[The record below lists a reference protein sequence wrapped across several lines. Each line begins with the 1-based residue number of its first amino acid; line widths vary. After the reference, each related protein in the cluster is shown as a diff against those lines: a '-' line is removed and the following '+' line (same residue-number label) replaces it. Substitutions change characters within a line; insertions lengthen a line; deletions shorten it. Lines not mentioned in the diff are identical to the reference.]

1 MRFKMKTG
9 LLLWLLALP
18 LVAAEF
24 EVKSL
29 TEAQAREYKLDTG
42 FYKKATEVQG
52 ILIVTSGRV
61 ADVAHH
67 ETAYQFD
74 MLMRSLKPEIAER
87 IRKKRVLCL
96 LIGHN
101 ELTSQMPQFAT
112 DKIGKE
118 LDFYNWR
125 RRGFLTRIGTR
136 STVVFAEEDVMEYE
150 GGMRLESILV
160 HEFGHVVHGAGF
172 DDALQKRL
180 TATFENVAKTGIW
193 NDGRAAQRFRR
204 VTSKKPVSL
213 LTELKQW
220 FPKESPELLKRA
232 LNEGDILVNSKKA
245 NAQVKVTSGDK
256 VLIAFGGPKRC
267 YASRNRA
274 EYWAEIYQ
282 CWFNTN
288 RTMDHDHNHIHT
300 RAQLIKYDP
309 MGAKLCEDVL
319 GKPDWRFVSPRE
331 RAGQAHLKNYDPAK
345 APKVEDLPHI
355 KVAANDYY
363 DEYWKVFWQRLY
375 DKHEVPSPHT
385 RSLFNGKDLTGWKVD
400 VPHLDNNPDDKVPFV
415 ARDGMLVSLGSPG
428 GHLVH
433 DEVNQ
438 NYRLEVEYRFAG
450 KPGNC
455 GVLVHAS
462 TPRALYKMFPK
473 SIEVQMYHKNAGDFW
488 CIVEDI
494 TVPNMVKRRGPEKNW
509 GITEGK
515 ARRII
520 NLTDGSEKEPGDWN
534 RMVIECLND
543 QIKVWVNGDF
553 VNHGS
558 KCTARKGKIAIQ
570 AEGSEV
576 EFRKLALTPINALT
590 E

>member
-1 MRFKMKTG
+1 MKNIF
-9 LLLWLLALP
+9 LAL
-18 LVAAEF
+18 LTSATCLAGQSAYQ
-24 EVKSL
+24 VKPL
-29 TEAQAREYKLDTG
+29 TETQAREYKLDTG
-42 FYKKATEVQG
+42 FYKKATMVQD
-52 ILIVTSGRV
+52 ILIATSAKV
-61 ADVAHH
+61 ADLTHK

-74 MLMRSLKPEIAER
+74 MLMRSIKPEIAEQ

-96 LIGHN
+96 LIGHD
-101 ELTSQMPQFAT
+101 ELTSQLPQFTT
-112 DKIGKE
+112 DKKDKE

-125 RRGFLTRIGTR
+125 QRGFLKHIGR
-136 STVVFAEEDVMEYE
+136 RPTVVFAEEDVMEYE
-150 GGMRLESILV
+150 GGMRLESILI

-172 DDALQKRL
+172 DKDQQERL
-180 TATFENVAKTGIW
+180 TAAFKKSRELGIW

-204 VTSKKPVSL
+204 VKGEKKVSL
-213 LTELKQW
+213 LGALKKW
-220 FPKESPELLKRA
+220 FPEESSELLRKC
-232 LNEGDILVNSKKA
+232 LDEGDVLVNGKPT
-245 NAQVKVTSGDK
+245 NAKVKVNGKDK
-256 VLIAFGGPKRC
+256 VRIVFGGPKRC
-267 YASRNRA
+267 YASRNRS
-274 EYWAEIYQ
+274 EYWAEGFQTWYD
-282 CWFNTN
+282 TN
-288 RTMDHDHNHIHT
+288 RLHDHDHNHVNT
-300 RAQLIKYDP
+300 RKQLKGYDV
-309 MGAKLCEDVL
+309 ALTKLCEEVMGD
-319 GKPDWRFVSPRE
+319 KPWRFVSPRE
-331 RAGQAHLKNYDPAK
+331 RAGKDHLKGYDPK
-345 APKVEDLPHI
+345 TAPVVEQLPHI
-355 KVAANDYY
+355 KTAANDYY
-363 DEYWKVFWQRLY
+363 DKYWKVFWQRLY
-375 DKHEVPSPHT
+375 DKHEVLSPHT

-400 VPHLDNNPDDKVPFV
+400 VPYLDKHPDGKVPFV

-455 GVLVHAS
+455 GVLVHS
-462 TPRALYKMFPK
+462 SKPRALYKMFPK

-494 TVPNMVKRRGPEKNW
+494 TVPNMVKRRGAEKNW

-515 ARRII
+515 ARRIL

-543 QIKVWVNGDF
+543 QVKVWVNGDF

-576 EFRKLALTPINALT
+576 EFRKLDLTPINVLT
-590 E
+590 D

>member
-1 MRFKMKTG
+1 MKNIF
-9 LLLWLLALP
+9 LAL
-18 LVAAEF
+18 LTSATCLAGQSAYQ
-24 EVKSL
+24 VKPL
-29 TEAQAREYKLDTG
+29 TETQAREYKLDTG
-42 FYKKATEVQG
+42 FYKKATMVQD
-52 ILIVTSGRV
+52 ILIATSAKV
-61 ADVAHH
+61 ADLTHK

-74 MLMRSLKPEIAER
+74 MLMRSIKPEIAEQ

-96 LIGHN
+96 LIGHD
-101 ELTSQMPQFAT
+101 ELTSQLPQFTT
-112 DKIGKE
+112 DKKDKE

-125 RRGFLTRIGTR
+125 QRGFLKHIGR
-136 STVVFAEEDVMEYE
+136 RPTVVFAEEDVMEYE
-150 GGMRLESILV
+150 GGMRLESILI

-172 DDALQKRL
+172 DKDQQERL
-180 TATFENVAKTGIW
+180 TAAFKKSRELGIW

-204 VTSKKPVSL
+204 VKGEKKVSL
-213 LTELKQW
+213 LGALKKW
-220 FPKESPELLKRA
+220 FPEESSELLRKC
-232 LNEGDILVNSKKA
+232 LDEGDVLVNGKPT
-245 NAQVKVTSGDK
+245 NAKVKVNGKDK
-256 VLIAFGGPKRC
+256 VRIVFGGPKRC
-267 YASRNRA
+267 YASRNRS
-274 EYWAEIYQ
+274 EYWAEGFQTWYD
-282 CWFNTN
+282 TN
-288 RTMDHDHNHIHT
+288 RLHDHDHNHVNT
-300 RAQLIKYDP
+300 RKQLKGYDV
-309 MGAKLCEDVL
+309 ALTKLCEEVMGD
-319 GKPDWRFVSPRE
+319 KPWRFVSPRE
-331 RAGQAHLKNYDPAK
+331 RAGKDHLKGYDPK
-345 APKVEDLPHI
+345 TAPVVEQLPHI
-355 KVAANDYY
+355 KTAANDYY
-363 DEYWKVFWQRLY
+363 DKYWKVFWQRLY
-375 DKHEVPSPHT
+375 DKHEVLSPHT

-400 VPHLDNNPDDKVPFV
+400 VPHLDKHPDGKVPFV

-455 GVLVHAS
+455 GVLVHS
-462 TPRALYKMFPK
+462 SKPRALYKMFPK

-494 TVPNMVKRRGPEKNW
+494 TVPNMVKRRGAEKNW

-515 ARRII
+515 ARRIL

-543 QIKVWVNGDF
+543 QVKVWVNGDF

-576 EFRKLALTPINALT
+576 EFRKLDLTPINALT
-590 E
+590 D

>member
-1 MRFKMKTG
+1 MKNIF
-9 LLLWLLALP
+9 LAL
-18 LVAAEF
+18 LTSTTYLAAQSAYQ
-24 EVKSL
+24 VKPI
-29 TEAQAREYKLDTG
+29 TETQAREYKLDTG
-42 FYKKATEVQG
+42 FYKKATVVQD
-52 ILIVTSGRV
+52 ILIATSAKV
-61 ADVAHH
+61 ADLAHK

-74 MLMRSLKPEIAER
+74 MLMRSMKPEIAKQ

-96 LIGHN
+96 LIGHD
-101 ELTSQMPQFAT
+101 ELTSQLPQFTT
-112 DKIGKE
+112 DKKGKE

-125 RRGFLTRIGTR
+125 QRGFLKHIGR
-136 STVVFAEEDVMEYE
+136 RPTVVFAEEDVMEYE
-150 GGMRLESILV
+150 GGMRLESILI

-172 DDALQKRL
+172 DKDQQERL
-180 TATFENVAKTGIW
+180 TAAFKKSRELGIW

-204 VTSKKPVSL
+204 VKGEKKVSL
-213 LTELKQW
+213 LGALKKW
-220 FPKESPELLKRA
+220 FPEESPELLRKC
-232 LNEGDILVNSKKA
+232 LDEGDVLVNGKPT
-245 NAQVKVTSGDK
+245 NAKVKVNGEDK
-256 VLIAFGGPKRC
+256 VRIVFGGPKRC
-267 YASRNRA
+267 YASRNRS
-274 EYWAEIYQ
+274 EYWAEGFQTWYD
-282 CWFNTN
+282 TT
-288 RTMDHDHNHIHT
+288 RLHDHDHNHVNT
-300 RAQLIKYDP
+300 RKQLKEYDV
-309 MGAKLCEDVL
+309 ALTKLCEEVMGD
-319 GKPDWRFVSPRE
+319 KPWRFVSPRE
-331 RAGQAHLKNYDPAK
+331 RAGKDHLKGYDPK
-345 APKVEDLPHI
+345 TAPAVEQLPHI
-355 KVAANDYY
+355 KTAANDYY
-363 DEYWKVFWQRLY
+363 DKYWKVFWQRLY
-375 DKHEVPSPHT
+375 DKHEVLSPHT

-400 VPHLDNNPDDKVPFV
+400 APHLDKHPDGKVPFV

-455 GVLVHAS
+455 GVLVHS
-462 TPRALYKMFPK
+462 SKPRALYKMFPK

-488 CIVEDI
+488 CIVENI

-515 ARRII
+515 ARRIL

-543 QIKVWVNGDF
+543 QVKVWVNGDF

-576 EFRKLALTPINALT
+576 EFRKLDLTPINVLT
-590 E
+590 D

>member
-1 MRFKMKTG
+1 MKKTY
-9 LLLWLLALP
+9 LTLLALFISLP
-18 LVAAEF
+18 IQAAYQ
-24 EVKSL
+24 VKPL

-42 FYKKATEVQG
+42 FYKKATEVQD
-52 ILIVTSGRV
+52 ILIVTSGKV
-61 ADVAHH
+61 ADLAHH

-74 MLMRSLKPEIAER
+74 MLMRNIKPQIAEA

-101 ELTSQMPQFAT
+101 EFTSQLPQFT
-112 DKIGKE
+112 TNKKGEE

-125 RRGFLTRIGTR
+125 QRGFLTRIGSR
-136 STVVFAEEDVMEYE
+136 PTVVFAEEDVMEYE
-150 GGMRLESILV
+150 GGMKLESILI
-160 HEFGHVVHGAGF
+160 HEFGHVAHGAGF
-172 DDALQKRL
+172 DEALQKRL
-180 TATFENVAKTGIW
+180 TKTFENVAETNIW
-193 NDGRAAQRFRR
+193 NDGRAAQRYRR
-204 VTSKKPVSL
+204 IKNDDPVSL
-213 LTELKQW
+213 FAALKKS
-220 FPKESPELLKRA
+220 FPDESPKLIRKCLD
-232 LNEGDILVNSKKA
+232 NGDILVNGKKTNA
-245 NAQVKVTSGDK
+245 NVKVNKDDK
-256 VLIAFGGPKRC
+256 VLIVFGGDKPC

-282 CWFNTN
+282 CWYNTN

-300 RAQLIKYDP
+300 REQLIQYDP

-319 GKPDWRFVSPRE
+319 GKPDWLFVSPRL
-331 RAGQAHLKNYDPAK
+331 RAGQAHLKNYDPSK

-355 KVAANDYY
+355 KKAANDYY
-363 DEYWKVFWQRLY
+363 DKYWKVFWQRLY
-375 DKHEVPSPHT
+375 DKHEVLSPHT

-400 VPHLDNNPDDKVPFV
+400 VPHLDKHPNDKVPFV

-455 GVLVHAS
+455 GVLVHS
-462 TPRALYKMFPK
+462 SKPRALYKMFPK

-488 CIVEDI
+488 CIVENI
-494 TVPNMVKRRGPEKNW
+494 TVPNMVKRRGTAKNW

-515 ARRII
+515 ARRIL

-543 QIKVWVNGDF
+543 QVKVWVNGDF
-553 VNHGS
+553 VNHGY
-558 KCTARKGKIAIQ
+558 KCTAQKGKIAIQ

-576 EFRKLALTPINALT
+576 EFRKLDLTPINVLT
-590 E
+590 D

>member
-1 MRFKMKTG
+1 MKKS
-9 LLLWLLALP
+9 LLILLALHTW
-18 LVAAEF
+18 LSVQAAYQ
-24 EVKSL
+24 VNSL

-42 FYKKATEVQG
+42 FYKKATEVQD
-52 ILIVTSGRV
+52 ILIVTSEKV
-61 ADVAHH
+61 ADLAHH

-74 MLMRSLKPEIAER
+74 MLMRNIKPQIAEA

-101 ELTSQMPQFAT
+101 EFTSQLPQFT
-112 DKIGKE
+112 TNKKGEE

-125 RRGFLTRIGTR
+125 QRGFLTRIGSR
-136 STVVFAEEDVMEYE
+136 PTVVFAEEDVMEYE
-150 GGMRLESILV
+150 GGMKLESILI

-172 DDALQKRL
+172 DEALQKRL
-180 TATFENVAKTGIW
+180 TKTFENVAETNIW
-193 NDGRAAQRFRR
+193 NDGRAAQRYRR
-204 VTSKKPVSL
+204 IKSDDPVSL
-213 LTELKQW
+213 LETLKKS
-220 FPKESPELLKRA
+220 FPDESPNLIRKC
-232 LNEGDILVNSKKA
+232 LNNGDILVNGKET
-245 NAQVKVTSGDK
+245 NAKVKVSKDDK
-256 VLIAFGGPKRC
+256 VLIIFSGPKRC
-267 YASRNRA
+267 YASRNRS

-282 CWFNTN
+282 CWYNTN

-300 RAQLIKYDP
+300 REQLIKYDP

-319 GKPDWRFVSPRE
+319 GKPQWRFVSPRL
-331 RAGQAHLKNYDPAK
+331 RAGKEHLKNYDPAK

-355 KVAANDYY
+355 KKAANDYY
-363 DEYWKVFWQRLY
+363 DKYWKSFWQRLY
-375 DKHEVPSPHT
+375 DKHEVLSPHT

-400 VPHLDNNPDDKVPFV
+400 VPHLDKHPDGKVPFV

-455 GVLVHAS
+455 GVLVHS
-462 TPRALYKMFPK
+462 SKPRALYKMFPK

-488 CIVEDI
+488 CIVENI

-515 ARRII
+515 ARRIL
-520 NLTDGSEKEPGDWN
+520 NLTDGSEKKPGDWN

-543 QIKVWVNGDF
+543 QVKVWVNGDF

-576 EFRKLALTPINALT
+576 EFRKLDLTPINVLT
-590 E
+590 D

>member
-1 MRFKMKTG
+1 MKNIF
-9 LLLWLLALP
+9 LAL
-18 LVAAEF
+18 LTSTTCLAGQSAYQ
-24 EVKSL
+24 VKPL
-29 TEAQAREYKLDTG
+29 TETQAREYKLDTG
-42 FYKKATEVQG
+42 FYKKATMVQD
-52 ILIVTSGRV
+52 ILIATSAKV
-61 ADVAHH
+61 ADLTHK

-74 MLMRSLKPEIAER
+74 MLMRSIKPEIAEQ

-96 LIGHN
+96 LIGHD
-101 ELTSQMPQFAT
+101 ELTSQLPQFTT
-112 DKIGKE
+112 DKKDKE

-125 RRGFLTRIGTR
+125 QRGFLKHIGR
-136 STVVFAEEDVMEYE
+136 RPTVVFAEEDVMEYE
-150 GGMRLESILV
+150 GGMRLESILI

-172 DDALQKRL
+172 DKDQQERL
-180 TATFENVAKTGIW
+180 TAAFKKSRELGIW

-204 VTSKKPVSL
+204 VKGEKKVSL
-213 LTELKQW
+213 LGALKKW
-220 FPKESPELLKRA
+220 FPEESSELLRKC
-232 LNEGDILVNSKKA
+232 LDEGDVLVNGKPT
-245 NAQVKVTSGDK
+245 NAKVKVNGKDK
-256 VLIAFGGPKRC
+256 VRIVFGGPKRC
-267 YASRNRA
+267 YASRNRS
-274 EYWAEIYQ
+274 EYWAEGFQTWYD
-282 CWFNTN
+282 TN
-288 RTMDHDHNHIHT
+288 RLHDHDHNHVNT
-300 RAQLIKYDP
+300 RKQLKGYDV
-309 MGAKLCEDVL
+309 ALTKLCEEVMGD
-319 GKPDWRFVSPRE
+319 KPWRFVSPRE
-331 RAGQAHLKNYDPAK
+331 RAGKDHLKGYDPK
-345 APKVEDLPHI
+345 TAPVVEQLPHI
-355 KVAANDYY
+355 KTAANDYY
-363 DEYWKVFWQRLY
+363 DKYWKVFWQRLY
-375 DKHEVPSPHT
+375 DKHEVLSPHT

-400 VPHLDNNPDDKVPFV
+400 VPHLDKHPDGKVPFV

-455 GVLVHAS
+455 GVLVHS
-462 TPRALYKMFPK
+462 SKPRALYKMFPK

-488 CIVEDI
+488 CIVENI

-515 ARRII
+515 ARRIL

-543 QIKVWVNGDF
+543 QVKVWVNGDF

-576 EFRKLALTPINALT
+576 EFRKLDLTPINVLT
-590 E
+590 D

>member
-1 MRFKMKTG
+1 MKKTY
-9 LLLWLLALP
+9 LTLLALFISLP
-18 LVAAEF
+18 IQAAYQ
-24 EVKSL
+24 VKPL
-29 TEAQAREYKLDTG
+29 TEVQAREYKLDAG
-42 FYKKATEVQG
+42 FYKKATEVQD
-52 ILIVTSGRV
+52 ILIVTSGKV
-61 ADVAHH
+61 ADRAHH

-74 MLMRSLKPEIAER
+74 MLMRNIKPQIAEA

-101 ELTSQMPQFAT
+101 EFTSQLPQFT
-112 DKIGKE
+112 TNKKGED

-125 RRGFLTRIGTR
+125 QRGFLTRIGSR
-136 STVVFAEEDVMEYE
+136 PTVVFAEEDVMEYE
-150 GGMRLESILV
+150 GGMKLESILI

-172 DDALQKRL
+172 DEALQKRL
-180 TATFENVAKTGIW
+180 TKTFENVAKTNIW
-193 NDGRAAQRFRR
+193 NDGRAAQRYRR
-204 VTSKKPVSL
+204 IKSDNPVSL
-213 LTELKQW
+213 FAALKKS
-220 FPKESPELLKRA
+220 FPDESPKLIRKCLDS
-232 LNEGDILVNSKKA
+232 GDILVNGKKTTA
-245 NAQVKVTSGDK
+245 KVKVNKDDK
-256 VLIAFGGPKRC
+256 VLIVFGGPKRC

-282 CWFNTN
+282 CWYNTN

-300 RAQLIKYDP
+300 RAQLIQYDP

-319 GKPDWRFVSPRE
+319 GKPEWRFVSPRL
-331 RAGQAHLKNYDPAK
+331 RAGQGHLKNYDPTK

-355 KVAANDYY
+355 KKAANDYY
-363 DEYWKVFWQRLY
+363 DKYWKVFWQRLY
-375 DKHEVPSPHT
+375 DKHEVLSPHT

-400 VPHLDNNPDDKVPFV
+400 VPHLDKHPNDKVPFV
-415 ARDGMLVSLGSPG
+415 TRDGMLVSLGSPG

-455 GVLVHAS
+455 GVLVHS
-462 TPRALYKMFPK
+462 SKPRALYKMFPK

-488 CIVEDI
+488 CIVENI
-494 TVPNMVKRRGPEKNW
+494 TVPNMVKRRGLEKNW

-515 ARRII
+515 ARRIL

-543 QIKVWVNGDF
+543 QVKVWVNGDF

-576 EFRKLALTPINALT
+576 EFRKLDLTPINVLT
-590 E
+590 D

>member
-1 MRFKMKTG
+1 MKNIF
-9 LLLWLLALP
+9 LAL
-18 LVAAEF
+18 LTSTTYIAAQSAYQ
-24 EVKSL
+24 VKPL

-42 FYKKATEVQG
+42 FYKKATVVQD
-52 ILIVTSGRV
+52 ILIATSAKV
-61 ADVAHH
+61 ADLAHK

-74 MLMRSLKPEIAER
+74 MLMRSMKPEIAKQ

-96 LIGHN
+96 LIGHD
-101 ELTSQMPQFAT
+101 ELTSQLPQFTT
-112 DKIGKE
+112 DKKGKE

-125 RRGFLTRIGTR
+125 QRGFLKHIGR
-136 STVVFAEEDVMEYE
+136 RPTVVFAEEDVMEYE
-150 GGMRLESILV
+150 GGMRLESILI

-172 DDALQKRL
+172 DKDQQERL
-180 TATFENVAKTGIW
+180 TAAFKKSRELGIW

-204 VTSKKPVSL
+204 VKGEKKVSL
-213 LTELKQW
+213 LGALKKW
-220 FPKESPELLKRA
+220 FPEESPELLRKC
-232 LNEGDILVNSKKA
+232 LDEGDVLVNGKPT
-245 NAQVKVTSGDK
+245 NAKVKVNGEDK
-256 VLIAFGGPKRC
+256 VRIVFGGPKRC
-267 YASRNRA
+267 YASRNRS
-274 EYWAEIYQ
+274 EYWAEGFQTWYD
-282 CWFNTN
+282 TN
-288 RTMDHDHNHIHT
+288 RLHDHDHNHVNT
-300 RAQLIKYDP
+300 RKQLKEYDV
-309 MGAKLCEDVL
+309 ALTKLCEEVMGD
-319 GKPDWRFVSPRE
+319 KPWRFVSPRE
-331 RAGQAHLKNYDPAK
+331 RAGKDHLKGYDPK
-345 APKVEDLPHI
+345 TAPVVEQLPHI
-355 KVAANDYY
+355 KTAANDYY
-363 DEYWKVFWQRLY
+363 DKYWKVFWQRLY
-375 DKHEVPSPHT
+375 DKHEVLSPHT

-400 VPHLDNNPDDKVPFV
+400 VPHLDKHPDGKVPFV

-455 GVLVHAS
+455 GVLVHS
-462 TPRALYKMFPK
+462 SKPRALYKMFPK

-488 CIVEDI
+488 CIVENI

-515 ARRII
+515 ARRIL

-543 QIKVWVNGDF
+543 QVKVWVNGDF

-576 EFRKLALTPINALT
+576 EFRKLDLTPINVLT
-590 E
+590 D

>member
-1 MRFKMKTG
+1 MKKTY
-9 LLLWLLALP
+9 LTLLALFISLP
-18 LVAAEF
+18 IQAAYQ
-24 EVKSL
+24 VKPL
-29 TEAQAREYKLDTG
+29 TEVQAREYKLDAG
-42 FYKKATEVQG
+42 FYKKATDGQD
-52 ILIVTSGRV
+52 ILIVTSGKV
-61 ADVAHH
+61 ADRAHH

-74 MLMRSLKPEIAER
+74 MLMRNIKPQIAEA

-101 ELTSQMPQFAT
+101 EFTSQLPQFT
-112 DKIGKE
+112 TNKKGED

-125 RRGFLTRIGTR
+125 QRGFLTRIGSR
-136 STVVFAEEDVMEYE
+136 PTVVFAEEDVMEYE
-150 GGMRLESILV
+150 GGMKLESILI

-172 DDALQKRL
+172 DEALQKRL
-180 TATFENVAKTGIW
+180 TKTFENVAETNIW
-193 NDGRAAQRFRR
+193 NDGRAAQRYRR
-204 VTSKKPVSL
+204 IKSDDPVSL
-213 LTELKQW
+213 FAALKKS
-220 FPKESPELLKRA
+220 FPDESPKLIRKCLDS
-232 LNEGDILVNSKKA
+232 GDILVNGKKTTGK
-245 NAQVKVTSGDK
+245 VKVNKDDK
-256 VLIAFGGPKRC
+256 VLIVFGGPKRC

-282 CWFNTN
+282 CWYNTN

-300 RAQLIKYDP
+300 RAQLIQYDP

-319 GKPDWRFVSPRE
+319 GKPEWRFVSPRL
-331 RAGQAHLKNYDPAK
+331 RAGQGHLKNYDPTK

-355 KVAANDYY
+355 KKAANDYY
-363 DEYWKVFWQRLY
+363 DKYWKNFWQRLY
-375 DKHEVPSPHT
+375 DKHEVLSPHT

-400 VPHLDNNPDDKVPFV
+400 VPHLDKHPDDKVPFV
-415 ARDGMLVSLGSPG
+415 TRDGMLVSLGSPG

-455 GVLVHAS
+455 GVLVHS
-462 TPRALYKMFPK
+462 SKPRALYKMFPK

-515 ARRII
+515 ARRIL

-534 RMVIECLND
+534 RIVIECLND
-543 QIKVWVNGDF
+543 QVKVWVNGDF

-576 EFRKLALTPINALT
+576 EFRKLDLTPINVLT
-590 E
+590 D

>member
-1 MRFKMKTG
+1 MKNTY
-9 LLLWLLALP
+9 LTLLALFISLP
-18 LVAAEF
+18 IQAAYQ
-24 EVKSL
+24 VKPL
-29 TEAQAREYKLDTG
+29 TEVQAREYKLDAG
-42 FYKKATEVQG
+42 FYKKATEVQD
-52 ILIVTSGRV
+52 ILIVTSGKV
-61 ADVAHH
+61 ADRAHH

-74 MLMRSLKPEIAER
+74 MLMRNIKPQIAEA

-101 ELTSQMPQFAT
+101 EFTSQLPQFT
-112 DKIGKE
+112 TNKKGED

-125 RRGFLTRIGTR
+125 QRGFLTRIGSR
-136 STVVFAEEDVMEYE
+136 PTVVFAEEDVMEYE
-150 GGMRLESILV
+150 GGMKLESILI

-172 DDALQKRL
+172 DEALQKRL
-180 TATFENVAKTGIW
+180 TKTFENVAETNIW
-193 NDGRAAQRFRR
+193 NDGRAAQRYRR
-204 VTSKKPVSL
+204 IKSDDPVSL
-213 LTELKQW
+213 FAALKKS
-220 FPKESPELLKRA
+220 FPDESPKLIRKCLDS
-232 LNEGDILVNSKKA
+232 GDILVNGKKTTA
-245 NAQVKVTSGDK
+245 KVKVNKDDK
-256 VLIAFGGPKRC
+256 VLIVFGGPKRC

-282 CWFNTN
+282 CWYNTN

-300 RAQLIKYDP
+300 RAQLIQYDP

-319 GKPDWRFVSPRE
+319 GKPEWRFVSPRL
-331 RAGQAHLKNYDPAK
+331 RAGQGHLKDYDPTK

-355 KVAANDYY
+355 KKAANDYY
-363 DEYWKVFWQRLY
+363 DKYWKVFWQRLY

-400 VPHLDNNPDDKVPFV
+400 VPHLDKHPDDKVPFV
-415 ARDGMLVSLGSPG
+415 TRDGMLVSLGSPG

-455 GVLVHAS
+455 GVLVHS
-462 TPRALYKMFPK
+462 SKPRALYKMFPK

-515 ARRII
+515 ARRIL

-543 QIKVWVNGDF
+543 QVKVWVNGDF

-576 EFRKLALTPINALT
+576 EFRKLDLTPINVLT
-590 E
+590 D

>member
-1 MRFKMKTG
+1 MKTG
-9 LLLWLLALP
+9 ILIASLLALP
-18 LVAAEF
+18 LMAAAEF
-24 EVKSL
+24 AVKPL

-101 ELTSQMPQFAT
+101 ELTSQLPQFAT

-245 NAQVKVTSGDK
+245 NAQVKVTSADK

-438 NYRLEVEYRFAG
+438 NYRLEVEYRFAA

-515 ARRII
+515 ARRIL